1 MELYQ
6 YIIAI
11 AGGAFAGAVNTLAGN
26 GSAVTLTILTEVMGL
41 PGNLAN
47 GTNRV
52 GIFMQSFA
60 GTYAFYRHGR
70 LHLQASMVYIVFT
83 VIGSIAGVVTAV
95 WVSSEQFLE
104 VFRFLMV
111 FMLFVILVKPKR
123 WLRETDAVRHPNL
136 WITIPVF
143 LILGFYGGFIQMG
156 MGIFF
161 LGAMVLGARF
171 SLIDA
176 NAVKSFV
183 VVAYTLLVLAIFQW
197 KGLIDWKIGGVMA
210 IGQTFGG
217 YYTARFASNYPKANV
232 WAHRL
237 LVLVVLVAIA
247 KMFGVDAW
255 LGRVFQ

>member
-11 AGGAFAGAVNTLAGN
+11 VGGAFAGAVNTLAGN

-52 GIFMQSFA
+52 GIFTQSFA
-60 GTYAFYRHGR
+60 STYAFYRHGR
-70 LHLQASMVYIVFT
+70 LHLRESMVYIVFT
-83 VIGSIAGVVTAV
+83 ITGSIAGVITAV

-123 WLRETDAVRHPNL
+123 WLRETEAVRHPNM
-136 WITIPVF
+136 WIAVPVF

-161 LGAMVLGARF
+161 LAAMVLGARF

-197 KGLIDWKIGGVMA
+197 KGLIDWKIGGIMA
-210 IGQTFGG
+210 IGQTLGG
-217 YYTARFASNYPKANV
+217 YYTAKVASQYPKANV

-237 LVLVVLVAIA
+237 LVLVVLIAIA
-247 KMFGVDAW
+247 KMFNVESW
-255 LGRVFQ
+255 LFR